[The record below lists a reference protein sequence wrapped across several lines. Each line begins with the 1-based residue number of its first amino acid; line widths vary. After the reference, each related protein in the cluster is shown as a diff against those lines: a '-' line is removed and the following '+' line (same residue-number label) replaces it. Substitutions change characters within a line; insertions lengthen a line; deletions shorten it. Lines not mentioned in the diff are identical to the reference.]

1 MHGEIGSVFWYFLL
15 FHDESWYQLKH
26 GLQVWAIC
34 FISSKIKAYAITH
47 THTPTLS
54 RLQSCRAYML
64 STADAADAGRPDR
77 KDCASIILVAA
88 EAATQSASDAIQVIQ
103 PVEIDVLCQTI
114 SPTLQI

>member
-1 MHGEIGSVFWYFLL
+1 VFFGIFYCFTTNHGTSLSMDYKYGLYVLFLPR
-15 FHDESWYQLKH
+15 
-26 GLQVWAIC
+26 
-34 FISSKIKAYAITH
+34 SKLMPSHTH
-47 THTPTLS
+47 THTHTHTLS